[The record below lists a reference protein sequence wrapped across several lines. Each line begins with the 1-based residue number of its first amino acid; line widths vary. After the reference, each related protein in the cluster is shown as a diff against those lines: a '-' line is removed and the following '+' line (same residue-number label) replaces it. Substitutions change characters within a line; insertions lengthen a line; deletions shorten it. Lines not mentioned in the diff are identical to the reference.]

1 MKKLIFD
8 LYNMYQCIIT
18 FEFDHFF
25 GGGGGGKKF
34 YIHNTILQHFY
45 NKMRCHFTVSQNRIN
60 KIKKITAKSITSQNK
75 IAMEM

>member
-25 GGGGGGKKF
+25 GGGGGGEIL
-34 YIHNTILQHFY
+34 YPQHNLATFL
-45 NKMRCHFTVSQNRIN
+45 
-60 KIKKITAKSITSQNK
+60 
-75 IAMEM
+75 